1 MEDIK
6 IETNEKFRTE
16 KYNNQN
22 MISVTEGR
30 TQGKESVDLMLDH
43 QKLLNLNK
51 RENDYEKCT
60 QPQGPQA
67 QQQKI

>member
-22 MISVTEGR
+22 MTSVTEGR
-30 TQGKESVDLMLDH
+30 TQGKESVDLMLDQ